1 MSVTDGHKQT
11 DRQTTLVFSAVPPK
25 TIAKYIH
32 VRAVFVCAKIRLG
45 NGICYTLLV
54 YASY

>member
-1 MSVTDGHKQT
+1 VTDGHKQT